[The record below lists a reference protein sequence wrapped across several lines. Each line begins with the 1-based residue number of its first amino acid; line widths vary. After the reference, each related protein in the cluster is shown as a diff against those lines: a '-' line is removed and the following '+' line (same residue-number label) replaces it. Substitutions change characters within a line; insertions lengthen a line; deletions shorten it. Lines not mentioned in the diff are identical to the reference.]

1 MTPGEV
7 LLAHHAAL
15 LAVPAVLPAVILAGL
30 VLWIVRKD
38 RREEAAREHD
48 PDDPLEE
55 R

>member
-1 MTPGEV
+1 MTAEV

-15 LAVPAVLPAVILAGL
+15 LAVPAVLPAVILAGV

-38 RREEAAREHD
+38 RREQAEADR
-48 PDDPLEE
+48 PDDTLED

>member
-1 MTPGEV
+1 MTGEV

-15 LAVPAVLPAVILAGL
+15 LAVPAVLPAVILAGV

-38 RREEAAREHD
+38 RREQAEADH
-48 PDDPLEE
+48 PDDTLED